1 MNAKTFR
8 KAITAAVTAAL
19 ICAALLL
26 SGCGGSGSSAGAS
39 LEKTGSMDLSY
50 ATQFSVDYYAD
61 GTSHVKIGDGLEYL
75 LVPEGTEAPDA
86 GEGVTVIQTPVKKA
100 YVAASSSMDLINAAG
115 GMDSVMMTSTEANDW
130 AIPEIREAVGS
141 DKIRF
146 IGKYSAPDY
155 EALIEDEAD
164 IAIESTMIY
173 HKPQVKEAIEELGIP
188 VLVERS
194 SYENDP
200 LARLEWIK
208 LYGLL
213 FGREDEAEAFFDDAV
228 AKVSSVDTASVK
240 ETPSVAFFSVN
251 SAGAVVVR
259 KPGDYI
265 TKMIETAGGR
275 YALDGITPE
284 EDNALSTVNMQM
296 EAFYDKAVGADILIY
311 NSAIESDLSSVSDLT
326 ALSEQFEDFA
336 AVKSGN
342 VWCTNKNVYQK
353 TTGAADMI
361 TELNRIFAG
370 APDDSGMEYFHKL
383 K

>member
-1 MNAKTFR
+1 MYSGFKGVTNTLKAKATGEQL
-8 KAITAAVTAAL
+8 KTAQTDMAAL
-19 ICAALLL
+19 KTELGTQKTEMGTLKTEMGTLKSEL
-26 SGCGGSGSSAGAS
+26 STLQGA
-39 LEKTGSMDLSY
+39 
-50 ATQFSVDYYAD
+50 
-61 GTSHVKIGDGLEYL
+61 
-75 LVPEGTEAPDA
+75 EAPDA
-86 GEGVTVIQTPVKKA
+86 GKDITVIRTPVKKA
-100 YVAASSSMDLINAAG
+100 YVAASSSMDLINAVG
-115 GMDSVMMTSTEANDW
+115 GMDSVIMTSTEAKDW

-284 EDNALSTVNMQM
+284 EDNALSTMNMQM

-361 TELNRIFAG
+361 TELNMIFAG
-370 APDDSGMEYFHKL
+370 ADDDSGMEYFHKL

>member
-1 MNAKTFR
+1 
-8 KAITAAVTAAL
+8 
-19 ICAALLL
+19 
-26 SGCGGSGSSAGAS
+26 
-39 LEKTGSMDLSY
+39 
-50 ATQFSVDYYAD
+50 
-61 GTSHVKIGDGLEYL
+61 
-75 LVPEGTEAPDA
+75 
-86 GEGVTVIQTPVKKA
+86 
-100 YVAASSSMDLINAAG
+100 
-115 GMDSVMMTSTEANDW
+115 MTSTEAKDW
-130 AIPEIREAVGS
+130 AIPEIRGAVGS

-284 EDNALSTVNMQM
+284 EDNALSTMNMQM
-296 EAFYDKAVGADILIY
+296 EAFYEAR
-311 NSAIESDLSSVSDLT
+311 IEPFLV
-326 ALSEQFEDFA
+326 ALSLELTRKVFSKKAQGHDNHIVYEANRLQFATMSTKVTVFKEVVLYGGMTINEWRQGCNMAPLPDGDVPIRRLDAA
-336 AVKSGN
+336 AVNEEPK
-342 VWCTNKNVYQK
+342 
-353 TTGAADMI
+353 
-361 TELNRIFAG
+361 E
-370 APDDSGMEYFHKL
+370 DSNEEDPEQEGENENE
-383 K
+383 